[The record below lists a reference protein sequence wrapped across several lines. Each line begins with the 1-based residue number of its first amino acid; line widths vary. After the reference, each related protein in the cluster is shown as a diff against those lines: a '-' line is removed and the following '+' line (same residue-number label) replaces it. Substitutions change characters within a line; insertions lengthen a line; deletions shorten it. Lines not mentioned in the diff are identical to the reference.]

1 MSNQQVNRANKR
13 KLLTKPS
20 TPVLSAL
27 NTNRVS
33 QPETSTRSE
42 VNQVSSSLGD
52 NTNSGFQ
59 STVASVS
66 ERPKSNKKSRK
77 KIRNRDNWFDILN
90 KRKRN
95 HGQAFKYKQQG
106 NRKII
111 KDKDARKVGPPCNCK
126 NKCFEKLGMEAINAN
141 LFIIWINGI

>member
-77 KIRNRDNWFDILN
+77 KD
-90 KRKRN
+90 
-95 HGQAFKYKQQG
+95 
-106 NRKII
+106 
-111 KDKDARKVGPPCNCK
+111 
-126 NKCFEKLGMEAINAN
+126 
-141 LFIIWINGI
+141 